1 MRLCSFNFHGVVN
14 PFIFWQVILNMYEN
28 KGYIVITGVDGSGKS
43 SVIEAL
49 QGKLAKNAKLYVIP
63 SDSVPQQRAG
73 GQILNHA
80 LPRRTV
86 VLSLLK
92 LFWRGLDWFLKYHF
106 SYAPLLRQGYIILGD
121 RFYMDELLLDPLKRR
136 YNAPV
141 WLTQHVRDILP
152 HPDVYILLDA
162 PAEILFAR
170 KQETDFEE
178 VGRLR
183 NEYLKWVQQ
192 QPCYYLVDA
201 SLPFESVVE
210 ETNKII
216 MAWLQRG

>member
-1 MRLCSFNFHGVVN
+1 MNK
-14 PFIFWQVILNMYEN
+14 N

-49 QGKLAKNAKLYVIP
+49 QDKLAKNTKLYVIP
-63 SDSVPQQRAG
+63 SDSVSQQQAG

-80 LPRRTV
+80 LPKRTV

-106 SYAPLLRQGYIILGD
+106 CYAPLLRQGYIILGD
-121 RFYMDELLLDPLKRR
+121 RFYLDELLLDPLKRR
-136 YNAPV
+136 YDAPV
-141 WLTQHVRDILP
+141 WLTQCVRDILP
-152 HPDVYILLDA
+152 LPDVYILLDA
-162 PAEILFAR
+162 PAVILFAR
-170 KQETDFEE
+170 KQETTFEE

-183 NEYLKWVQQ
+183 DEYLKWAQQ
-192 QPCYYLVDA
+192 QPCNYLVDA
-201 SLPFESVVE
+201 SLPLESVVE
-210 ETNKII
+210 EANKII